1 MSVTK
6 NTGLAERGLN
16 AAFKPAFKDAESL
29 TSMIATLVNSDGA
42 SETYKWLGQNP
53 TIREWKDR
61 IATKALR
68 DPTPGLAIIA
78 PGRHGRGGSAR
89 AVAGPGLERSAGG
102 DARDCGAA
110 RGTSERRTARPDRVL
125 DAV

>member
-68 DPTPGLAIIA
+68 DFGFTITNKDWEIGLAIDKNE
-78 PGRHGRGGSAR
+78 
-89 AVAGPGLERSAGG
+89 LEDDQLGQLAS
-102 DARDCGAA
+102 
-110 RGTSERRTARPDRVL
+110 RGTQLGVRYK
-125 DAV
+125 